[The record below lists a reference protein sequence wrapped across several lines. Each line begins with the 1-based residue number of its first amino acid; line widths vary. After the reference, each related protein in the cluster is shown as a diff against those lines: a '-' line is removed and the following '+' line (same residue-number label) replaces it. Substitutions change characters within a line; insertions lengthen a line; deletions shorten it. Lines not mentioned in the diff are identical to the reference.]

1 MMILM
6 SMGLLEI
13 SCLGR
18 ISAKFV
24 SNNAKTLPMPESSHI
39 SITPAYM
46 LVKIGETKQI
56 LSIMPFEESMYIRMY
71 QTKLWLS
78 SLACLKK
85 NQMVMIPQAIKK
97 LKVINHLSK
106 QDSLP
111 LDSKIVFSLK
121 EHGKSPK
128 KLPIFSGVSKAKSM
142 LELSILI
149 VSEKLNLESLKLSG
163 TKP

>member
-1 MMILM
+1 MNTYIIILM

-24 SNNAKTLPMPESSHI
+24 SNKAKTFPIPESSHI

-56 LSIMPFEESMYIRMY
+56 LSMMPFEESMYIRMY
-71 QTKLWLS
+71 QTKVFVPS
-78 SLACLKK
+78 SAWLKK
-85 NQMVMIPQAIKK
+85 NPMVMIPQAVKK

-106 QDSLP
+106 HDSLP
-111 LDSKIVFSLK
+111 LASKMLFSLLK

-128 KLPIFSGVSKAKSM
+128 KLLIFNGVSKAKST
-142 LELSILI
+142 LELSMVTVI
-149 VSEKLNLESLKLSG
+149 
-163 TKP
+163 

>member
-1 MMILM
+1 
-6 SMGLLEI
+6 
-13 SCLGR
+13 
-18 ISAKFV
+18 
-24 SNNAKTLPMPESSHI
+24 
-39 SITPAYM
+39 M

-56 LSIMPFEESMYIRMY
+56 LSMMPFEESMYIRMY
-71 QTKLWLS
+71 QTKSWLS

-111 LDSKIVFSLK
+111 FASKMVFSLK

-149 VSEKLNLESLKLSG
+149 VSEKLRPESLELSG